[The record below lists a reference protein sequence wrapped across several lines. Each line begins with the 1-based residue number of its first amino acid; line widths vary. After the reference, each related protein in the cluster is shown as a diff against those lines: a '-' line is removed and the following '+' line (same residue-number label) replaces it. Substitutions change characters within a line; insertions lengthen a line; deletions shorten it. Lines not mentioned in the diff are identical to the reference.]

1 MEYYVYAHLNPQS
14 KEIFY
19 IGIGTGKRKNEF
31 KSGRNRHYMNYIRK
45 NGFPII
51 DIIKENISKEEA
63 CKIEKQL
70 IKKYGRKR
78 IDENGILVNKS
89 KGGEGGNYGIKQS
102 LETRLKKSK
111 VMRGKIMHSSEQKEK
126 WKIER
131 TGRSN
136 KWKENHI
143 KSDKGRKKPKDFQG
157 RGCHPIEQYS
167 QDGVFIKFFPSIK
180 SVTNELGIKSSN
192 LWAHLSGKTKT
203 AGGYTWKSKK

>member
-70 IKKYGRKR
+70 IKKYGRKG

-89 KGGEGGNYGIKQS
+89 KGGEGGNYGISHQA
-102 LETRLKKSK
+102 
-111 VMRGKIMHSSEQKEK
+111 
-126 WKIER
+126 
-131 TGRSN
+131 
-136 KWKENHI
+136 
-143 KSDKGRKKPKDFQG
+143 
-157 RGCHPIEQYS
+157 
-167 QDGVFIKFFPSIK
+167 GVSRA
-180 SVTNELGIKSSN
+180 NN
-192 LWAHLSGKTKT
+192 LALL
-203 AGGYTWKSKK
+203 

>member
-31 KSGRNRHYMNYIRK
+31 KSGRSIHYINYIKK

-51 DIIKENISKEEA
+51 EIIKDGIFKEEA
-63 CKIEKQL
+63 CDIEKQL
-70 IKKYGRKR
+70 IKKYGRKG
-78 IDENGILVNKS
+78 IDKDGILVNKS
-89 KGGEGGNYGIKQS
+89 GGGEGGNYGIKQS
-102 LETRLKKSK
+102 LKTKLKKSK
-111 VMRGKIMHSSEQKEK
+111 AMRGKVMHSSEQKEK

-131 TGRSN
+131 TGRKN

-157 RGCHPIEQYS
+157 KGYHPIEQYS
-167 QDGVFIKFFPSIK
+167 LNGVFIKYFPSMK
-180 SVTNELGIKSSN
+180 LVTEELGIRPSN

-203 AGGYTWKSKK
+203 AGGYIWKSKK